1 MTNNQIQYWK
11 LQHDKSVLAETQRH
25 NVETERLGVDTLRE
39 TSRHNVAGER
49 HNVNVLTESG
59 RHNLATERLDIGK
72 LAETNRH
79 NLAEESIKNAANL
92 INKFVASST
101 NTNRLTELYEQ
112 QRSNRSREAETERH
126 NKSLEALEQWRTI
139 VQRNYNDAIIEDRSK
154 GRELEAQK
162 LEDQWEEWDRRFEFD
177 KEKYATELDK
187 WQREKAMDSITW
199 FGDKI
204 VDIYKTFM
212 RTFSPGI
219 K

>member
-11 LQHDKSVLAETQRH
+11 LQHDRSVLAETQRH
-25 NVETERLGVDTLRE
+25 NVETEKLGVDTLKE

-49 HNVNVLTESG
+49 HNVNVLSENS
-59 RHNLATERLDIGK
+59 RHNLATEKVDIGK

-79 NLAEESIKNAANL
+79 NLAEESIRDAANL

-126 NKSLEALEQWRTI
+126 NRSLEALDQFKTI
-139 VQRNYNDAIIEDRSK
+139 VQRNYNNAMIEDRAQ

-162 LEDQWEEWDRRFEFD
+162 LEDQWDEWTRQFEFNR
-177 KEKYATELDK
+177 EKYATELDK
-187 WQREKAMDSITW
+187 WQREMLIENNQW
-199 FGDKI
+199 LGDKV
-204 VDIYKTFM
+204 VDIFKSFLRAYST
-212 RTFSPGI
+212 R
-219 K
+219 